1 MRARRQLPY
10 AHYLCHIFAQLIRP
24 PQFQG
29 TLEASHLV
37 FGSYRP
43 APEDPVPASAPVFDS
58 QAEDAALHQFEAQ
71 DAAVDDDD
79 FGIPPPPPPPMPPR
93 SHDHEAG
100 SSSATLAAPPA
111 IDPALAS
118 ILQTL
123 TQQQAHL
130 AAEQTR
136 QTAAHQQLFERML
149 SMFQTIQDRQDSFQQ
164 QLLQDRAE
172 SRAFMALMLQHSGVS
187 VPPVQS
193 APPPPLQ
200 APVVPA
206 IQSGPPFPS
215 VGPSPLRPVTLAFTS
230 PVLSSVCPQPP
241 VPPAS
246 DVTTSAVAVYVTTSV
261 PAASAARPQSE
272 SVPALASTADP
283 GSEIDSNP

>member
-1 MRARRQLPY
+1 
-10 AHYLCHIFAQLIRP
+10 
-24 PQFQG
+24 
-29 TLEASHLV
+29 
-37 FGSYRP
+37 
-43 APEDPVPASAPVFDS
+43 
-58 QAEDAALHQFEAQ
+58 
-71 DAAVDDDD
+71 
-79 FGIPPPPPPPMPPR
+79 MPPR
-93 SHDHEAG
+93 SHDHEAR
-100 SSSATLAAPPA
+100 SSSATPVAPPA

-136 QTAAHQQLFERML
+136 QAAAHQQLSERML

-206 IQSGPPFPS
+206 IQTGPPFPS

-230 PVLSSVCPQPP
+230 PVLSSVCPQLP

-246 DVTTSAVAVYVTTSV
+246 AVTTTAVAVSVTTSV
-261 PAASAARPQSE
+261 PAASTARPQSE
-272 SVPALASTADP
+272 SVPAPASTADP
-283 GSEIDSNP
+283 VSETD